1 MRTIIHVARVDSV
14 YQRNLLLTLTVVL
27 NSELV
32 LSWRW
37 TI

>member
-1 MRTIIHVARVDSV
+1 MITDLVRVDSV
-14 YQRNLLLTLTVVL
+14 YQRNLSLTLTLVL

-32 LSWRW
+32 LSCWW